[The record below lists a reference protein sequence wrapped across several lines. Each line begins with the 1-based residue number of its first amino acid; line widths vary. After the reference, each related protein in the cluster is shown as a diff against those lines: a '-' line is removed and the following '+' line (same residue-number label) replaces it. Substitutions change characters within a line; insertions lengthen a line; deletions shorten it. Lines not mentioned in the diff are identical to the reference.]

1 MAIRKTFLA
10 LAAVLAVTGCA
21 SSSRGPAKALPP
33 QFVDAVMEAAMAETI
48 AQECRSLRYNQKRE
62 DQVMWNHAKRL
73 AAAGYTGYDLDV
85 AARNVGRDPAMQRKA
100 IQMMVSRNIDPS
112 SEASWCAAGRR
123 EKARGTN
130 MGRYLI

>member
-10 LAAVLAVTGCA
+10 LAAALAVSGCA
-21 SSSRGPAKALPP
+21 STSQGPAKALPP
-33 QFVDAVMEAAMAETI
+33 QFIDGVLEAAMAETI
-48 AQECRSLRYNQKRE
+48 AEECRSLRYNQRRE
-62 DQVMWNHAKRL
+62 DQVMMSYARQL

-85 AARNVGRDPAMQRKA
+85 AARSVGRDPVYQRKA
-100 IQMMVSRNIDPS
+100 IQMLVSRNIDPA